1 MTPSRVIWDAT
12 HEVRGICKA
21 GDLPLIYQPIFLV
34 KEEFLKYSSGQRVF
48 QKQKQIPEPSRFL
61 ERKLTFVFL
70 LAASAVPG
78 FLL

>member
-1 MTPSRVIWDAT
+1 
-12 HEVRGICKA
+12 
-21 GDLPLIYQPIFLV
+21 LIYQPIFLV